1 MNRALLC
8 FAALF
13 ICSWTLTRAGAQS
26 LSELDVPQK
35 VIFDTD
41 IGDDLDDAFALAL
54 ALSSSK
60 LQVIGVTTAWG
71 DTNLRARL
79 AARLLAQ
86 TGNSEIPV
94 AAGPKT
100 ESNSPFTQ
108 RRWAEGWP
116 QPKEGWPDAI
126 GFTLDEIRRN
136 PGQITL
142 ISVSPFSNVGALI
155 DRDPDTFR
163 KLKKVIIMGGSI
175 RRGYGDLGYLPDHG
189 PDPEYNILLDIPSA
203 RKLFASGVPLYVMPL
218 DSTQL
223 KLQEVLRNTLFSQG
237 TPVTDAL
244 ALLYAQWTA
253 STQNP
258 TPTLFD
264 AMAVAA
270 AIEPGLCPTQ
280 QMHIEIDSKGYTRE
294 TPGTPNAQ
302 VCLNS
307 SPEKFFDFYIH
318 TVMHPGR
325 RPLGTPNGTANTAL
339 PGIEPGGAEPSRTY
353 ANHIPQQNSS
363 YVDETGAAHIERVV
377 PVPTTVTPEAQK
389 LIGSNF
395 ANPSSSQIGNPEA
408 ISPERALANERAF
421 ADATE
426 ERLAKQALAMFPADV
441 RREVIAGVPVREIT
455 PKTGLSSNP
464 KRILI
469 NLHGGGFVAD
479 WGSLT
484 ETIPIACLTH
494 TRVISVLYRL
504 SPEHPFP
511 AAVNDATAV
520 YLELLKTYKPG
531 SIGVY
536 GTSAGAILT
545 AETATNLRRLGL
557 PLPGA
562 LGIFSGT
569 GDLSRRGD
577 TYSIFSVTGLA
588 GALESKTNAPFYQ
601 YVENTDPH
609 DPVLS
614 PFFADLGGFPPTLF
628 LSSTRDMLL
637 SDTAILH
644 RAFLKAGVQAQ
655 LVVFEGLQHGFW
667 NDPTLPESR
676 EADRV
681 IANFFVTYLMGRDVK
696 TERN

>member
-1 MNRALLC
+1 MKRALLC
-8 FAALF
+8 IAAL
-13 ICSWTLTRAGAQS
+13 ICSWTLQRANGQS
-26 LSELDVPQK
+26 PSETDVPQR

-60 LQVIGVTTAWG
+60 LQVMGVTTAWG
-71 DTNLRARL
+71 DTSLRAQL

-86 TGNSEIPV
+86 TGNSEVPV

-116 QPKEGWPDAI
+116 QPKQGWPDAI
-126 GFTLDEIRRN
+126 EFTLELIRRN

-155 DRDPDTFR
+155 DRDAETFR

-175 RRGYGDLGYLPDHG
+175 RRGYGDLGYLADHG

-237 TPVTDAL
+237 TPTTDAL

-270 AIEPGLCPTQ
+270 AIDPGLCPTEP
-280 QMHIEIDSKGYTRE
+280 MHIDVDSKGYTRE
-294 TPGTPNAQ
+294 TPGKPNAQ

-307 SPEKFFDFYIH
+307 NSEKFFDFYIH
-318 TVMHPGR
+318 TVLHPSRLPAGTLHGSADARSERTEPGR
-325 RPLGTPNGTANTAL
+325 
-339 PGIEPGGAEPSRTY
+339 SY
-353 ANHIPQQNSS
+353 ADRIPEQNSS
-363 YVDETGAAHIERVV
+363 YVDESGIAHIERVV
-377 PVPTTVTPEAQK
+377 PVPTTVSPEAQK
-389 LIGSNF
+389 LIGSDF
-395 ANPSSSQIGNPEA
+395 ANPSSSKIDKSEA
-408 ISPERALANERAF
+408 ISPERALANERAL

-426 ERLAKQALAMFPADV
+426 ERLAKQALARFPAKV
-441 RREVIAGVPVREIT
+441 KREVIAGVPVREIT
-455 PKTGLSSNP
+455 PKAGLNTQ
-464 KRILI
+464 RVLI

-484 ETIPIACLTH
+484 ETIPIACLTNA
-494 TRVISVLYRL
+494 RVISVLYRL

-511 AAVNDATAV
+511 AALNDATAV
-520 YLELLKTYKPG
+520 YRELLKTYKPG
-531 SIGVY
+531 SIGMY

-545 AETATNLRRLGL
+545 VETAANLHHLGL

-588 GALESKTNAPFYQ
+588 GALEPKAAAPFHE
-601 YVENTDPH
+601 YVENTDPR

-614 PFFADLGGFPPTLF
+614 PVFADLRGFPPTLF

-637 SDTAILH
+637 SDTAILQ
-644 RAFLKAGVQAQ
+644 RAFLRAGVQAQ

-667 NDPTLPESR
+667 NDPTLPESQ

-681 IANFFVTYLMGRDVK
+681 IANFFVTHLVSGDAKR
-696 TERN
+696 ERN

>member
-1 MNRALLC
+1 MKRAFLCIAALLV
-8 FAALF
+8 
-13 ICSWTLTRAGAQS
+13 CSWTLQRADGQS
-26 LSELDVPQK
+26 PGEKDIPQK

-60 LQVIGVTTAWG
+60 LQVMGVTTAWG
-71 DTNLRARL
+71 DTSLRARL

-86 TGNSEIPV
+86 TGNSEVPV

-100 ESNSPFTQ
+100 QSNSPFTQ

-126 GFTLDEIRRN
+126 DFALDLIRRN

-155 DRDPDTFR
+155 DRDAETFR

-175 RRGYGDLGYLPDHG
+175 QRGYGDLGYLPDHG

-223 KLQEVLRNTLFSQG
+223 KLQEVLRNALFSQG
-237 TPVTDAL
+237 TPATDAL

-270 AIEPGLCPTQ
+270 AINPTLCPTEP
-280 QMHIEIDSKGYTRE
+280 MHIDIDSKGYTRE
-294 TPGTPNAQ
+294 TPGKPNAQ

-307 SPEKFFDFYIH
+307 SSEKFFDFYIH
-318 TVMHPGR
+318 ALLHPSR
-325 RPLGTPNGTANTAL
+325 LPAGTPHGSADASS
-339 PGIEPGGAEPSRTY
+339 PGIDPEGAEAGRTY
-353 ANHIPQQNSS
+353 ADQIPQQNSS
-363 YVDETGAAHIERVV
+363 YVDESGTAHIERVV
-377 PVPTTVTPEAQK
+377 PVPTTVSPEAQK

-395 ANPSSSQIGNPEA
+395 ANPSSSKRDKSETILPEK
-408 ISPERALANERAF
+408 ALANERAL

-426 ERLAKQALAMFPADV
+426 GRLAKEALARFPAEV
-441 RREVIAGVPVREIT
+441 KREVIAGVPVREIT
-455 PKTGLSSNP
+455 PKTDFRSNTQ
-464 KRILI
+464 RVLI

-484 ETIPIACLTH
+484 ETIPIACLAH

-511 AAVNDATAV
+511 AALNDATAV
-520 YLELLKTYKPG
+520 YRELLKTYKPG
-531 SIGVY
+531 SIGMY

-545 AETATNLRRLGL
+545 AETAANLHRLGL

-588 GALESKTNAPFYQ
+588 GALESKTAAPFHE
-601 YVENTDPH
+601 YVENTDPR

-614 PFFADLGGFPPTLF
+614 PLYSDLHGFPPTLF

-637 SDTAILH
+637 SDTAILQ
-644 RAFLKAGVQAQ
+644 RAFLSTGVQAQ

-667 NDPTLPESR
+667 NDPTLPESQ

-681 IANFFVTYLMGRDVK
+681 IANFFETHLAGGGAE
-696 TERN
+696 TERR